1 MRLQSHIKKYSHF
14 QSELRMKYIK
24 IIFLKVNIKLLINK
38 KKKWN
43 TIIRFGRKKKNWKDQ
58 RYRVTEG
65 IK

>member
-38 KKKWN
+38 KKKE
-43 TIIRFGRKKKNWKDQ
+43 IQLSVSGVKKKNWKDQ